1 MRMYRSNNRNME
13 IKQKYDN
20 KQKENDKNKKQIKT
34 TIKYMENIREFT
46 HAVYYYGTT
55 ITAGNMGR

>member
-1 MRMYRSNNRNME
+1 MRMYRSSNRNIE

-34 TIKYMENIREFT
+34 IKYMEYICEFT
-46 HAVYYYGTT
+46 HDVYYYGTT